1 MKLYYIPGACSTA
14 SHILL
19 REIGVDFEL
28 EAVVKGTGKTETG
41 KDFLA
46 INPKGQVP
54 ALELETGEVLTE
66 GVAVLQYLADSAPN
80 RAFSPPVGSVERAR
94 MQEHLNYV
102 ASELHKAFGPLFHGM
117 PTDDEIAAT
126 VANIG
131 SKFSY
136 IEGILS
142 DGRQFLVG
150 DTFSPADAYLF
161 VVTNW
166 ANFKNID
173 LSAWPNLQSFVA
185 RVASRDSTITA
196 FKAEGLA

>member
-1 MKLYYIPGACSTA
+1 M
-14 SHILL
+14 L
-19 REIGVDFEL
+19 REVGADFEL

-54 ALELETGEVLTE
+54 TLELESGETLTE
-66 GVAVLQYLADSAPN
+66 GVAVLQYLADSEPAK
-80 RAFSPPVGSVERAR
+80 AFSPPVGSVERAR
-94 MQEHLNYV
+94 LQEHLNYV
-102 ASELHKAFGPLFHGM
+102 ASELHKAFGPLFHGS
-117 PTDDEIAAT
+117 PTAEEIAAT
-126 VANIG
+126 VSNI
-131 SKFSY
+131 SAKFSY
-136 IEGILS
+136 IESILS

-173 LSAWPNLQSFVA
+173 LAPWPNLHAFVA
-185 RVASRDSTITA
+185 RVASRESVSAA